1 MRHLELRCGATRQL
15 LHLQQA
21 AAIIASVNLLLVPA
35 PPSWMI
41 GSIAALQLVNL
52 GGFVYMRRMQAPGT
66 LLLRDD
72 DTVLLKQGR
81 SEHRGNLLPSA
92 WVSRWLCVLRWKPL
106 EGRSRPCLVCR
117 GANRFDD
124 YRRLL
129 VRLRLGGEA

>member
-1 MRHLELRCGATRQL
+1 LY
-15 LHLQQA
+15 LQQA
-21 AAIIASVNLLLVPA
+21 AALIASVNLLFIPA

-41 GSIAALQLVNL
+41 GSIAALLLVNL
-52 GGFVYMRRMQAPGT
+52 GGLFYTRRMQSPGK

-81 SEHRGNLLPSA
+81 SEYRGNLLPSA

-106 EGRSRPCLVCR
+106 QGRSRPCLVCC

>member
-15 LHLQQA
+15 LYLQQA
-21 AAIIASVNLLLVPA
+21 AALIATVNLLFVPA
-35 PPSWMI
+35 PAPWVI
-41 GSIAALQLVNL
+41 GSISALLFVNL
-52 GGFVYMRRMQAPGT
+52 GGLVYMRRMQSPGM

-81 SEHRGNLLPSA
+81 SEYRGNLLPSA

-106 EGRSRPCLVCR
+106 EGPSRPCLVCC

-124 YRRLL
+124 YRRLM
-129 VRLRLGGEA
+129 VRLRLGGAA